1 MFNELMIQ
9 QSWMQVDDQ
18 QCGLNTLIEFLFAQ
32 ERLAHATID
41 EELSAD
47 PQLAKEIDEEIRQGD
62 FIA

>member
-1 MFNELMIQ
+1 M
-9 QSWMQVDDQ
+9 WCV
-18 QCGLNTLIEFLFAQ
+18 LNPFSVQ